1 MANQLPRLRAGGR
14 EPEAVDHIVET
25 ALEQL
30 QQRFAG
36 NPALAIRHFEVAP
49 ELVLQH
55 AVNALDLLL
64 FAELQAVAH
73 ELRLAQLSV
82 LSRRQIALL
91 DRALLRIAALPLQE
105 ELHSFAPAQPANR
118 SDVTCHSFSHWGASP
133 PRPPYALTRG
143 DPCDPHSARAA
154 HSLSLVRLLIAASRR
169 YAPDAPLRA
178 HSWGPL

>member
-36 NPALAIRHFEVAP
+36 NPALAIRHFEVAA

-55 AVNALDLLL
+55 AINALDLLL
-64 FAELQAVAH
+64 FAQLQAVAY

-82 LSRRQIALL
+82 LSWRQIALL
-91 DRALLRIAALPLQE
+91 NRALLRIAALPLQE

-118 SDVTCHSFSHWGASP
+118 SDVTCHSLLILIVASYQFP
-133 PRPPYALTRG
+133 VASSCSVSGDWRLETSSRRAPYT
-143 DPCDPHSARAA
+143 
-154 HSLSLVRLLIAASRR
+154 RLLFGGLH
-169 YAPDAPLRA
+169 PL
-178 HSWGPL
+178 